1 MKKEFCE
8 KKIINNLFRTL
19 MLSSCVFLLNCSED
33 FAKELFG
40 DRTSINV
47 SASVESF
54 DMPFTTRT
62 VATGLNN
69 GAFTISETTGLNKVL
84 VHIGEDDHAYTF
96 GGTGVSTTVLTE
108 DHVTYFPLN
117 STSVNVY
124 GHYPYSEGFSTVEVS
139 EGVTQQYFT
148 IQQDQ
153 TTDDGYLK
161 SDLMTAD
168 NSPATRT
175 KNSDGSWTVNKSANL
190 EFKHQMTKLIVNVST
205 DESTEGGSGLTI
217 KKVEVNGVKPRVPV
231 TYDAVSGE
239 YTIGAAENAAG
250 DDPNADENG
259 RYNLTVL
266 EGPGTATVLIP
277 SQRYNVE
284 DGDPAILT
292 NFRKF
297 ITITADVQYYNI
309 ANELV
314 TEENAEFVY
323 FFKGNGKFFK
333 PGYVYT
339 ITLVPGKNDYNLK
352 DEYNVPGVEFTKWAD
367 DGESTSV
374 HVNAAEEKLDIVA
387 GLVTTSVAETSQSK
401 VYTGHEHKLD
411 TSQDELVVRLNEAH
425 GGGKLVE
432 GDDYE
437 LHYSNNVNVG
447 QATVTIMGI
456 GRYAGNLEQHFN
468 ITPKSINDESVRV
481 SISNSI
487 PYDGSSFQPT
497 PTIHDSEA
505 GKDLTRYDY
514 STSEW
519 TNNSNAGTN
528 TASVKITGTGNYK
541 DYRTETFSIPK
552 AVGSVTFADE
562 FDTSGTMP
570 TLTLIKPKGHE
581 FDYIDQFKSI
591 LGDGKLSTLADGGV
605 VSSDNTILEVTEV
618 DPANNKWKFH
628 VKRSGTVT
636 LSFKMTNRT
645 EGVSNYDYTGT
656 NQPQCSIVITD
667 GPALPIEYV
676 GDYDMQ
682 TNTLDNL
689 QMATDNQSKN
699 SCWFTWS
706 NSDIED
712 VNENPNSPLKKL
724 CREGLPGYHV
734 PATYEWRSI
743 FAATSYITWGDT
755 YLNAVETGVAF
766 GVTRSGY
773 TKEDGSEYTFHMP
786 LSTTKTWQSD
796 YYSPTT
802 WYDPQNTDYGETSAT
817 RPSRRCYVLR
827 FKGTTYCSAWRY
839 DWIWTTEDN
848 KLLTGNTPGRK
859 SVVVRVIYLGPSFK
873 YENDYRDLLD
883 ESKFDWDGDG
893 VIKRCFPMTGTASG
907 LTNNA
912 PAQEAEASDRPAQ
925 NWYWSTSMTPVGER
939 YSVRLTDVFLQGDQH
954 HYHTGFS
961 VRLFKDY
968 VK

>member
-1 MKKEFCE
+1 
-8 KKIINNLFRTL
+8 
-19 MLSSCVFLLNCSED
+19 
-33 FAKELFG
+33 
-40 DRTSINV
+40 
-47 SASVESF
+47 
-54 DMPFTTRT
+54 MPFTTRT

-153 TTDDGYLK
+153 TSDDGYLK

-297 ITITADVQYYNI
+297 ITITADVRYYNI
-309 ANELV
+309 ANVLV
-314 TEENAEFVY
+314 VEENAKFYY

-352 DEYNVPGVEFTKWAD
+352 DEYNVPGVELVKWAD
-367 DGESTSV
+367 DGESTKV

-411 TSQDELVVRLNEAH
+411 TSKDELVVRLTQEH

-468 ITPKSINDESVRV
+468 ITQKSINDESVTV

-497 PTIHDSEA
+497 PTIHDSEV

-656 NQPQCSIVITD
+656 NQPQCRIVITD

-676 GDYDMQ
+676 GDHDMGSYGE
-682 TNTLDNL
+682 TYPDDFS
-689 QMATDNQSKN
+689 MSVDDKSEH
-699 SCWFTWS
+699 SCWLTWWPGDGSATYGS
-706 NSDIED
+706 NL
-712 VNENPNSPLKKL
+712 NRFMKKL
-724 CREGLPGYHV
+724 SQYGLTVNSVHHHLPS
-734 PATYEWRSI
+734 TNEWRSI
-743 FAATSYITWGDT
+743 LPAVSYVTWGKT
-755 YLNAVETGVAF
+755 YLDAVETGIAF
-766 GVTRSGY
+766 GVTTTQTS
-773 TKEDGSEYTFHMP
+773 DIDDSDYTFHMTR
-786 LSTTKTWQSD
+786 SQTKEWTSD
-796 YYSPTT
+796 FYSP
-802 WYDPQNTDYGETSAT
+802 DEDYEPINETYNKGAKELA
-817 RPSRRCYVLR
+817 RPSRRCYALR

-839 DWIWTTEDN
+839 DWIWTTSETQG
-848 KLLTGNTPGRK
+848 LTGNSIGRK

-873 YENDYRDLLD
+873 YDNDYKELLD
-883 ESKFDWDGDG
+883 EDKFNWDGAG
-893 VIKRCFPMTGTASG
+893 VIKRCFPCIGTNSYVVPPLDG
-907 LTNNA
+907 EG
-912 PAQEAEASDRPAQ
+912 PDRPEQ
-925 NWYWSTSMTPVGER
+925 TWYWSTTPAPDGD
-939 YSVRLTDVFLQGDQH
+939 YFSCRLTHQFLQGDQH
-954 HYHTGFS
+954 HIREGFN

-968 VK
+968 VE